1 VKTPRRP
8 DAPKKRR
15 SHFRYGAFLFS
26 VKVIRTTFSFF
37 KMTESEFSHS
47 LAFCWAQLEDTAPR
61 RTGYSG
67 LEFRVYAAKRGSWPE
82 PPEGGT
88 PNGGIVEM
96 RRVLFSSEILPS
108 ISYFSVFGF

>member
-1 VKTPRRP
+1 MAAISQETPLP
-8 DAPKKRR
+8 SIQPPP
-15 SHFRYGAFLFS
+15 GLFDPELGS
-26 VKVIRTTFSFF
+26 
-37 KMTESEFSHS
+37 M
-47 LAFCWAQLEDTAPR
+47 AFCWAQLEDTAPK

-108 ISYFSVFGF
+108 ISYSSLSAF